1 VRLKHDRLP
10 AANQGSWA
18 TWALNKLSDW
28 NITNAGD
35 GLERVLVARAAKAV
49 FESTAEC
56 DADASSAGIEANEEP
71 VHGVVSC
78 GPPTNNFSLA
88 EDPLLTH
95 RKYDLRTTFERRVP
109 TFFIHSTESQWSE
122 YDTVRAG
129 YKHDRVHEQISE
141 AGSLEPQL
149 KAKLESLFAHVY
161 SSGHI
166 SPDTSSN
173 EVNVLGGE
181 MERTAA
187 IALHSALL
195 ELLAAT
201 KAEQEHAHIWCDDES
216 PCVFKVSARLVD
228 VSDAWGER
236 GK

>member
-56 DADASSAGIEANEEP
+56 DADASS
-71 VHGVVSC
+71 
-78 GPPTNNFSLA
+78 A

-149 KAKLESLFAHVY
+149 KAKLESLFAHVC
-161 SSGHI
+161 SGHI